1 MRIFQIRIHKNL
13 LKQDQN
19 FSNFKEN
26 EKLYF
31 INTFQVSIILQPVY
45 FRILRLVKFKSI
57 WVWNIQLTIYV

>member
-57 WVWNIQLTIYV
+57 